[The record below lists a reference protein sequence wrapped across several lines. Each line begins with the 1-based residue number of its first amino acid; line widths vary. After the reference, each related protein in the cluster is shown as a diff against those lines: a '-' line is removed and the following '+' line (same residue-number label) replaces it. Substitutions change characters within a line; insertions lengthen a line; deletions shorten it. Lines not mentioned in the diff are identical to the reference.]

1 MNLQTKQCY
10 FGCRVALVR
19 KVLVYGAKSS
29 ISVVFS
35 WLLTRKDSSTVS
47 AKPYRGSEGQS
58 PACHRGEPAYIPA
71 QYICDLQWNNRHW
84 DEFIS
89 KYFDFPLSVSF
100 HHCSTLIFVYI
111 SVTAVGRTGDCWKP
125 SYRVALDRKL
135 LSFFCHT
142 DGCNIL
148 GKLTSQWATDFC
160 CI

>member
-1 MNLQTKQCY
+1 MNIQTKQCY

-19 KVLVYGAKSS
+19 KVLVYGAMSS

-35 WLLTRKDSSTVS
+35 WLLMRKDSSTFS
-47 AKPYRGSEGQS
+47 ARLYHISEGQS
-58 PACHRGEPAYIPA
+58 PACHRGESAYIRA

-84 DEFIS
+84 DEFLS
-89 KYFDFPLSVSF
+89 KYFDFPLPVTF
-100 HHCSTLIFVYI
+100 HQSSTLIFVYI
-111 SVTAVGRTGDCWKP
+111 SVTPVGRTGDSWKP

-135 LSFFCHT
+135 FSFLCHT

-148 GKLTSQWATDFC
+148 GPLTSQWATDFC